1 MIHRILMGQKAEDMA
16 KKLVQDGQLYD
27 KLPPFSLAPIFVNCV
42 RIFSK
47 LEVTTPDDQAKFD
60 SMLEEVGR
68 GFGNVAVVHDTGN
81 FLLVVGR
88 PLT

>member
-16 KKLVQDGQLYD
+16 RKLVQDGQLYD

-47 LEVTTPDDQAKFD
+47 LEVATPEDQAKFD
-60 SMLEEVGR
+60 SMLDEVGH

-81 FLLVVGR
+81 FLLVEGH